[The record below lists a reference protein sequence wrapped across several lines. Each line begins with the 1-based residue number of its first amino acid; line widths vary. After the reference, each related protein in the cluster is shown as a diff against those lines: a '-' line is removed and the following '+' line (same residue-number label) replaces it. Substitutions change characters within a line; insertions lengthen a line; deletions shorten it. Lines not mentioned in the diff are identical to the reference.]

1 MVKSIIKEIF
11 IILLLV
17 VRISLV
23 LGILFYEY
31 RPSTKKIPTQAA
43 EYTLPQDM
51 QEELEETI
59 QAAENQNI
67 VKVYR
72 VTSDD
77 LKVHERNND
86 YVKGRPN
93 PFDKIDVT
101 STGTGTNTGSDSNTT
116 GSGSQ
121 NTSGGN
127 FIKNTVK

>member
-17 VRISLV
+17 VTILLI

-31 RPSTKKIPTQAA
+31 RPSTKKIPTQAV

-72 VTSDD
+72 VTSDE

-101 STGTGTNTGSDSNTT
+101 STGTNTGTDSNTT

-121 NTSGGN
+121 NTTTGGN

>member
-17 VRISLV
+17 VTILLI

-59 QAAENQNI
+59 QAAESQNI
-67 VKVYR
+67 VKVYK

-77 LKVHERNND
+77 LKVHERNNE

>member
-17 VRISLV
+17 VTILLV

-31 RPSTKKIPTQAA
+31 RPATKKIPTQVA

-59 QAAENQNI
+59 QAAESQNI
-67 VKVYR
+67 VKVYK

-77 LKVHERNND
+77 LKVHEKNND

-93 PFDKIDVT
+93 PFDKIDET
-101 STGTGTNTGSDSNTT
+101 STETGTNTSSDSNTT
-116 GSGSQ
+116 GSSSQ